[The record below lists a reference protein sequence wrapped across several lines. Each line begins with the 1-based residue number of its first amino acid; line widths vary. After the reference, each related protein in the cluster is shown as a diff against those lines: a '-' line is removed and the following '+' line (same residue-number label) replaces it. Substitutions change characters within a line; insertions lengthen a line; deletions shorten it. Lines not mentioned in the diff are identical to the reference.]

1 MVCCGGHE
9 QRRVLVVGG
18 GFAGLCV
25 ARDLKKEFL
34 VTVVDAKE
42 YFEYTP
48 GVLRAYVKPEHLDH
62 LTFNLQP
69 VIERRMGCKFIWGEV
84 TKLDGPNKR
93 ATVKPMFT
101 KEDEIHEF
109 DFCIIASGCNFNPLH
124 KKGESLWFPTV
135 HHEARPSS
143 SWPHIDERFL
153 EGRRRHIL
161 EEYGAIKALNDKE
174 STVLVVGAGFIGV
187 EWVTELRHYFPK
199 LKNTIIDFL
208 PNPLGPLPKKAAE
221 YCKQYMENNN
231 INQFYG
237 LKYAPDDDSFWT
249 GIKLPGKAD
258 KEYIC
263 IGVKASNYFMPEET
277 LSLKGPGGGGWIHM
291 DMTLAVCTKD
301 MKLWSKDEAGNS
313 RVFAIGDC
321 NTGGISEPGKKDP
334 GDWPMPPIPK
344 ISYPGEEQAVI
355 ACKNIVKIDKKYFRR
370 KSSCFGSL
378 EQNTMHWPWGAGM
391 FATSLGPNDAC
402 FVVGANWE
410 KGSGYMVVWGWPCA
424 LQKWIIE
431 ATKVEECAD
440 GLIGKVIWHFVHHTP
455 VHLWGGGPRWGY

>member
-9 QRRVLVVGG
+9 QRRVLVVGC
-18 GFAGLCV
+18 GFYGLSV
-25 ARDLKKEFL
+25 ARDHKKEFL

-208 PNPLGPLPKKAAE
+208 PNPLGPLPKKRLNIA
-221 YCKQYMENNN
+221 NNTWKTTTS
-231 INQFYG
+231 I
-237 LKYAPDDDSFWT
+237 SF
-249 GIKLPGKAD
+249 
-258 KEYIC
+258 
-263 IGVKASNYFMPEET
+263 
-277 LSLKGPGGGGWIHM
+277 
-291 DMTLAVCTKD
+291 
-301 MKLWSKDEAGNS
+301 
-313 RVFAIGDC
+313 
-321 NTGGISEPGKKDP
+321 
-334 GDWPMPPIPK
+334 
-344 ISYPGEEQAVI
+344 
-355 ACKNIVKIDKKYFRR
+355 
-370 KSSCFGSL
+370 
-378 EQNTMHWPWGAGM
+378 
-391 FATSLGPNDAC
+391 
-402 FVVGANWE
+402 
-410 KGSGYMVVWGWPCA
+410 MV
-424 LQKWIIE
+424 
-431 ATKVEECAD
+431 
-440 GLIGKVIWHFVHHTP
+440 
-455 VHLWGGGPRWGY
+455 